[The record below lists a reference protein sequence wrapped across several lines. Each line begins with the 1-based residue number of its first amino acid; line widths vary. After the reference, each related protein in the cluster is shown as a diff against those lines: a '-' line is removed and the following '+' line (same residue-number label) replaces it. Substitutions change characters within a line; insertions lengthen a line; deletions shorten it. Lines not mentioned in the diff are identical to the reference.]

1 MGSVTCG
8 QNDILFSG
16 HGHKE
21 SLEYGRMCIIERQ
34 AARIKDYGLTVKI
47 KTYYD
52 LSVTGSIFKWFLQ
65 SYPQIYPQPK

>member
-1 MGSVTCG
+1 MDKRIIFVFWTWT
-8 QNDILFSG
+8 QRIRDLYV
-16 HGHKE
+16 
-21 SLEYGRMCIIERQ
+21 EYGQMVVIGGQ

-52 LSVTGSIFKWFLQ
+52 LSVTGSVFKLFLQ